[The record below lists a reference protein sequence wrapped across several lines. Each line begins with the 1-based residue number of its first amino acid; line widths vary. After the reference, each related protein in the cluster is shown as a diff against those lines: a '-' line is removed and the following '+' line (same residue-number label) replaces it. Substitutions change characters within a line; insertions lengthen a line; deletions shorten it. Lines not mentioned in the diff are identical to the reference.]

1 MRHINYSIII
11 PHKNSTELLQYCL
24 NSIPVRDDVQVI
36 VVDDN
41 SDADKVDFNNFPTW
55 KGKNYEY
62 YLTKEGKGAG
72 YARNVGLEHAKGKWI
87 IFSDADDFFLPS
99 FEKILN
105 DNLNS
110 DADITFYRPKAVML
124 NDRKTHSNRA
134 DGYNHIINKVLK
146 TGDTNQTLLWTSP
159 CSKIIRNDIVNG
171 IKFEEIKYAN
181 DSVFSV
187 KTTCNANKIE
197 VKDESFYI
205 ITQSNN
211 SLTSSFLQKKGE
223 LECRSSA
230 FLRASFIAKENGKD
244 ISLYYDTL
252 KFFAHRLHEKDW
264 SLYTKYIYCLR
275 HEGINFLQMLREQ
288 YNDKNRMNRW
298 LGYSKTLFHV
308 YFERIRKYTSH
319 NS

>member
-41 SDADKVDFNNFPTW
+41 SDADKVDFNNFPKW
-55 KGKNYEY
+55 KGTNYEY

-159 CSKIIRNDIVNG
+159 WSKIIRNDIVNG
-171 IKFEEIKYAN
+171 IKFEEIRYSN
-181 DSVFSV
+181 DNVFSV
-187 KTTCNANKIE
+187 TVTCNAQKIE
-197 VKDESFYI
+197 VKEESFYM
-205 ITQSNN
+205 ITQSDN
-211 SLTSSFLQKKGE
+211 SLTSNFLQKEGE
-223 LECRSSA
+223 LECRSGA
-230 FLRASFIAKENGKD
+230 LLRAFYIAKNKGKD
-244 ISLYYDTL
+244 VHYYHDTL

-308 YFERIRKYTSH
+308 YLERIRK
-319 NS
+319 

>member
-11 PHKNSTELLQYCL
+11 PHKNSASLLQYCL
-24 NSIPVRDDVQVI
+24 NSIPIRDDVQVI

-41 SDADKVDFNNFPTW
+41 SDADKVDFNNFPKWRGT
-55 KGKNYEY
+55 NYEY

-99 FEKILN
+99 FEMILN

-159 CSKIIRNDIVNG
+159 WSKIIRNDIVNG

-230 FLRASFIAKENGKD
+230 FLRASSIAKENGKD

-252 KFFAHRLHEKDW
+252 KFFVYKLHGRDW
-264 SLYTKYIYCLR
+264 NLYTKYISFLNK
-275 HEGINFLQMLREQ
+275 EGIRTTSLLRKQ
-288 YNDKNRMNRW
+288 YNGQNRLHRW
-298 LGYSKTLFHV
+298 TGYANTFFHI
-308 YFERIRKYTSH
+308 YLSCLKR